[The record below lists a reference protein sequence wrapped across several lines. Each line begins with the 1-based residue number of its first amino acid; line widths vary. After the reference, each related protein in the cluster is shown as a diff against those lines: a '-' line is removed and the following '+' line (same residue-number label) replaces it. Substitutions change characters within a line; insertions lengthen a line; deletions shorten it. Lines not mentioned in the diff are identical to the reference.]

1 MGNHRNRKLRDGIF
15 NGVFIFYL
23 AFLLENILFKY
34 VQPWQLFQHG
44 RYFSRSLNLVPFR
57 QIMSSSGIS
66 DLNIYGNIILF
77 LPLGIYLMFFMKRR
91 KAVKS
96 LLAVFGISLF
106 FEAFQYAAA
115 IGATDIDDIIL
126 NCAGGLFGVMCYKVL
141 LFVCMGKEE
150 KAKTAV
156 AGTAAVVGMIT
167 AVLIG
172 LLIAFN

>member
-1 MGNHRNRKLRDGIF
+1 MRNHRNRKLRDGIF

-44 RYFSRSLNLVPFR
+44 RSLNLVPFR
-57 QIMSSSGIS
+57 QIIGSSGIG

-77 LPLGIYLMFFMKRR
+77 VPLGIYLMFFIKRR

-126 NCAGGLFGVMCYKVL
+126 NCAGGILGVICYKVL

-150 KAKTAV
+150 KAKTVIACI
-156 AGTAAVVGMIT
+156 AAVVGMIT
-167 AVLIG
+167 AVLTG

>member
-1 MGNHRNRKLRDGIF
+1 M
-15 NGVFIFYL
+15 
-23 AFLLENILFKY
+23 
-34 VQPWQLFQHG
+34 
-44 RYFSRSLNLVPFR
+44 
-57 QIMSSSGIS
+57 GIS
-66 DLNIYGNIILF
+66 FYF
-77 LPLGIYLMFFMKRR
+77 LPHGIYLMFFMKRR

-156 AGTAAVVGMIT
+156 AGTAARGRNDHCSSYRP
-167 AVLIG
+167 AHCL
-172 LLIAFN
+172 

>member
-1 MGNHRNRKLRDGIF
+1 MRNHRNRKLRDGIF

-57 QIMSSSGIS
+57 QIIGSSGIG

-77 LPLGIYLMFFMKRR
+77 VPLGIYLMFFIKRR

-106 FEAFQYAAA
+106 FEAWELYAIKFCFLSAWERKRRQR
-115 IGATDIDDIIL
+115 L
-126 NCAGGLFGVMCYKVL
+126 
-141 LFVCMGKEE
+141 
-150 KAKTAV
+150 
-156 AGTAAVVGMIT
+156 
-167 AVLIG
+167 
-172 LLIAFN
+172 

>member
-1 MGNHRNRKLRDGIF
+1 MAAVSAWK
-15 NGVFIFYL
+15 
-23 AFLLENILFKY
+23 ILFKI
-34 VQPWQLFQHG
+34 FK
-44 RYFSRSLNLVPFR
+44 FSSVSADYEFFRNRRPEYLWEYHFISPAGNL
-57 QIMSSSGIS
+57 S
-66 DLNIYGNIILF
+66 DVLYE
-77 LPLGIYLMFFMKRR
+77 KK

-106 FEAFQYAAA
+106 FEAFQYAA

>member
-1 MGNHRNRKLRDGIF
+1 MRNHRNRKLRDGIF

-57 QIMSSSGIS
+57 QIIGSSGIG

-77 LPLGIYLMFFMKRR
+77 VPLGIYLMFFIKRR

-96 LLAVFGISLF
+96 LLAVFGTSLF

-126 NCAGGLFGVMCYKVL
+126 NCAGGILGVICYKVL

-150 KAKTAV
+150 KAKTVIACI
-156 AGTAAVVGMIT
+156 AAVVGMIT
-167 AVLIG
+167 AVLTG

>member
-1 MGNHRNRKLRDGIF
+1 MAAISAWK
-15 NGVFIFYL
+15 
-23 AFLLENILFKY
+23 ILFKI
-34 VQPWQLFQHG
+34 FK
-44 RYFSRSLNLVPFR
+44 FSSVSANHW
-57 QIMSSSGIS
+57 
-66 DLNIYGNIILF
+66 
-77 LPLGIYLMFFMKRR
+77 FFRR

-126 NCAGGLFGVMCYKVL
+126 NCAGGILGVICYKVL

-150 KAKTAV
+150 KAKTVIACI
-156 AGTAAVVGMIT
+156 AAVVGMIT
-167 AVLIG
+167 AVLTG